1 MSTVPHDS
9 EDSALSVHR
18 RPTSTRPRP
27 GLDQPMIKTR
37 MQGLR
42 DTGPEIFSPS
52 HPLCHHGVQGWPAIL
67 EARRYS
73 NLHSVRQNF
82 TSKAPRRPCL
92 LLPYK
97 RAGRGLYKGLAENG
111 QKKTSHLPTVEDQ
124 HLKQSPLYFHFLFE
138 TWDRFPLS

>member
-1 MSTVPHDS
+1 
-9 EDSALSVHR
+9 
-18 RPTSTRPRP
+18 
-27 GLDQPMIKTR
+27 MIKTR

-124 HLKQSPLYFHFLFE
+124 PLKQSPLYFHFLFE